1 MHQSTAAP
9 RSIHHLFLL
18 GLMACGG
25 ALAAGAEY
33 NAQPGG
39 SARFDYRVLVVPVT
53 GQTPQVSARFS
64 FDPAALASASGSVT
78 VRVAD
83 FKTGNGTRD
92 SHMRGAFDADA
103 QPNAT
108 FVLRRFEGLGA
119 LREGEELS
127 GTAQGDFT
135 VRGVTK
141 PLNAPV
147 KLKLQAGQ
155 VLVNTQF
162 KFNPY
167 DFSVRYPGG
176 SNSVAV
182 QVAFTLAPK

>member
-1 MHQSTAAP
+1 MQTNIQPKTRTGLAA
-9 RSIHHLFLL
+9 LL
-18 GLMACGG
+18 GLLCSG
-25 ALAAGAEY
+25 ALAAGTEY
-33 NAQPGG
+33 SAQPGG
-39 SARFDYRVLVVPVT
+39 SARFDDRVLVVPVT
-53 GQTPQVSARFS
+53 GQTPQVSAGFT
-64 FDPAALASASGSVT
+64 FDPAALAAASGSVT

-92 SHMRGAFDADA
+92 DHMRGAFDADA

-108 FVLRRFEGLGA
+108 FVLRRFEGLSA

-141 PLNAPV
+141 PLSAPV
-147 KLKLQAGQ
+147 KLKLQSGQ

-176 SNSVAV
+176 SNSVAA